1 MIAAHLEYSAELL
14 KSYADKNYNIL
25 ITGDTGT
32 GKTYIAQEVLKH
44 LFQKIAYI
52 DVSLYEMYDYAFFH
66 KDLKEKLTEA
76 KNGAV
81 VFDNIKELKYEFQK
95 ALFALLHQRSDG
107 SLSHFDSDKDKVKI
121 ERQLVFICTGNYV
134 SLGKMYSPLLNLISQ
149 QIIHLPNLSELD
161 NHQMKEAF
169 RALWNQNQFN
179 QPLKNNITFNEK
191 DEHYEAFFDF
201 LNGYELQNNFHD
213 LQKIA
218 ILIWREK
225 FVMNRKNLDLFFN
238 AVVQNPYEEF
248 ENWHKKPL
256 TESVAFETENF
267 KANVK
272 ADEMVKDFK
281 KQLTKWAEEQYKN
294 FSKARMY
301 EMLDISEKTFYNW
314 KNRK

>member
-1 MIAAHLEYSAELL
+1 MIASHLEYSAELL

-25 ITGDTGT
+25 ITGNSGS
-32 GKTYIAQEVLKH
+32 GKTYIANEVLKH
-44 LFQKIAYI
+44 LFQKIAFI
-52 DVSLYEMYDYAFFH
+52 DCALYESCDFNFFY
-66 KDLKEKLTEA
+66 KDLKEKLNES
-76 KNGAV
+76 KNGAII
-81 VFDNIKELKYEFQK
+81 FDNIKDLRFEFQK
-95 ALFALLHQRSDG
+95 SLYALLHQRNDG
-107 SLSHFDSDKDKVKI
+107 SLIHFDNDKIKS
-121 ERQLVFICTGNYV
+121 ERQFVFISNGNYTLL
-134 SLGKMYSPLLNLISQ
+134 SEMYVPLLNFISQ
-149 QIIHLPNLSELD
+149 QIIHLPDFTELD
-161 NHQMKEAF
+161 FQQMKEAF

-179 QPLKNNITFNEK
+179 QPLKSNITFNEK
-191 DEHYEAFFDF
+191 DEQYEYVFEYLAKQD
-201 LNGYELQNNFHD
+201 LSNNFHD

-238 AVVQNPYEEF
+238 AVVQNPFEEF
-248 ENWHKKPL
+248 ENWNKIPQSNNLLQHDG
-256 TESVAFETENF
+256 F